1 MTAFSSAAQLL
12 DNGPVDRGLRDNEAC
27 QIEGIVCGVHM
38 TTVTYM
44 VVKRRMPKARDLA
57 PLMQFK
63 RPVFDATR
71 RRLDAAFTIDDL
83 RRIAK
88 RRTPKAA
95 FDYTDGAAE
104 DELSLERAR
113 QAFRDIE
120 FHPTIL
126 RDVSTVTTGWDVLGL
141 PVALPFGIAPT
152 GFTRL
157 MQTEGEIAG
166 AAAAARAG
174 IPFALSTLGT
184 CAIEDLVTAVPQGR
198 KWFQLYMWKDRER
211 SMALVKRAADAG
223 FDTLLATVDV
233 PVSGAR
239 FRDNRNG
246 MTIPPSLTLRTV
258 LDAVPHPKWWF
269 DLLTTEPLAFASL
282 DRWPGTVGE
291 YLSTMF
297 DPSLTFD
304 DLVWIK
310 QQWPG
315 KLVVKGIQT
324 LEDARAVVERG
335 VDGIVLS
342 NHGGRQL
349 DRAPVPF
356 HLLPVVARELGK
368 DTEVVVDTGIMSG
381 ADIVAAIALG
391 ARFTLVGRAYL
402 YGLMAG
408 GEAGVNRAIEILESG
423 ILRTMRLLGVR
434 SLEELSPAHVTQLR
448 RLGPV
453 G

>member
-1 MTAFSSAAQLL
+1 
-12 DNGPVDRGLRDNEAC
+12 
-27 QIEGIVCGVHM
+27 
-38 TTVTYM
+38 M

>member
-1 MTAFSSAAQLL
+1 MA
-12 DNGPVDRGLRDNEAC
+12 
-27 QIEGIVCGVHM
+27 
-38 TTVTYM
+38 
-44 VVKRRMPKARDLA
+44 VKRRVPKVRDLA
-57 PLMQFK
+57 PLLQFK
-63 RPVFDATR
+63 RPQFNATR
-71 RRLDAAFTIDDL
+71 RRLDAAFTIEDL
-83 RRIAK
+83 RAIAK

-104 DELSLERAR
+104 DELSIQRAR

-126 RDVSTVTTGWDVLGL
+126 RDVSQVTAGWNVLGQ
-141 PVALPFGIAPT
+141 PVVLPFAIAPT

-157 MQTEGEIAG
+157 MHTEGEIAG
-166 AAAAARAG
+166 ASAAARAG
-174 IPFALSTLGT
+174 IAFSLSTLGT
-184 CAIEDLVTAVPQGR
+184 TAIEDLVAAVPQGR
-198 KWFQLYMWKDRER
+198 KWFQLYMWRDRDR
-211 SMALVKRAADAG
+211 SMALVQRAADAG

-233 PVSGAR
+233 PVAGAR
-239 FRDNRNG
+239 LRDNRNG
-246 MTIPPSLTLRTV
+246 MTIPPTLTLRTI

-282 DRWPGTVGE
+282 DRWSGTVGE

-304 DLVWIK
+304 DLEWIK
-310 QQWPG
+310 AQWPG

-324 LEDARAVVERG
+324 LEDARAVVDRG

-356 HLLPVVARELGK
+356 HLLPAVARELGSH
-368 DTEVVVDTGIMSG
+368 TEILVDTGIMSG

-391 ARFTLVGRAYL
+391 ARCTLVGRAYL

-408 GEAGVNRAIEILESG
+408 GEAGVTRAIEILQAG
-423 ILRTMRLLGVR
+423 VLRTMRLLGVTC
-434 SLEELSPAHVTQLR
+434 LEELSPQHVTQLR
-448 RLGPV
+448 RLDPV
-453 G
+453 Q

>member
-1 MTAFSSAAQLL
+1 MA
-12 DNGPVDRGLRDNEAC
+12 
-27 QIEGIVCGVHM
+27 
-38 TTVTYM
+38 
-44 VVKRRMPKARDLA
+44 VKRRVPKVRDLA
-57 PLMQFK
+57 PLLQFK
-63 RPVFDATR
+63 RPQFNATE
-71 RRLDAAFTIDDL
+71 RRLATAFTIDDL

-104 DELSLERAR
+104 DELSLQRAR

-120 FHPTIL
+120 FHPMIL
-126 RDVSTVTTGWDVLGL
+126 RDVSNVTTGWNVLGQ
-141 PVALPFGIAPT
+141 PVASPFGIAPT

-174 IPFALSTLGT
+174 IPFSLSTLGT
-184 CAIEDLVTAVPQGR
+184 CAIEDLVAAVPHGR
-198 KWFQLYMWKDRER
+198 KWFQLYMWRDRER
-211 SMALVKRAADAG
+211 SMALVQRAADAG

-239 FRDNRNG
+239 LRDNRNG
-246 MTIPPSLTLRTV
+246 MTIPPTLTLRTV
-258 LDAVPHPKWWF
+258 LDAVPHPQWWF

-282 DRWPGTVGE
+282 DRWPGTVAE

-304 DLVWIK
+304 DLEWIK
-310 QQWPG
+310 AQWPG

-324 LEDARAVVERG
+324 LEDARAVVDRG

-356 HLLPVVARELGK
+356 HLLPVVARELGEH
-368 DTEVVVDTGIMSG
+368 TEILVDTGIMSG

-391 ARFTLVGRAYL
+391 ARCTLVGRAYL
-402 YGLMAG
+402 YGLMAAG
-408 GEAGVNRAIEILESG
+408 QAGVDRAID
-423 ILRTMRLLGVR
+423 ILRSGVTRTMQLLGVTC
-434 SLEELSPAHVTQLR
+434 LEELSPQHVTQLH
-448 RLGPV
+448 RLGPI
-453 G
+453 GG

>member
-1 MTAFSSAAQLL
+1 MAVQ
-12 DNGPVDRGLRDNEAC
+12 
-27 QIEGIVCGVHM
+27 
-38 TTVTYM
+38 
-44 VVKRRMPKARDLA
+44 RRVPAVRDLA
-57 PLMQFK
+57 PLMRFK
-63 RPVFDATR
+63 RPRFNATK
-71 RRLDAAFTIDDL
+71 RRLDAAYTIEDL
-83 RRIAK
+83 RSIAK
-88 RRTPKAA
+88 RRTPRAA

-126 RDVSTVTTGWDVLGL
+126 RDVSNVTAGWDVLGQ
-141 PVALPFGIAPT
+141 PVAFPFGIAPT

-157 MQTEGEIAG
+157 MHTEGEIAG
-166 AAAAARAG
+166 ASAAARAG
-174 IPFALSTLGT
+174 IPFSLSTLGT
-184 CAIEDLVTAVPQGR
+184 CAIEDLVSAVPLGR
-198 KWFQLYMWKDRER
+198 KWFQLYMWRDRER
-211 SMALVKRAADAG
+211 SMALVHRAADAG

-239 FRDNRNG
+239 LRDNRNG
-246 MTIPPSLTLRTV
+246 MTIPPTLTLRTV

-282 DRWPGTVGE
+282 DRWPGTVAE

-304 DLVWIK
+304 DLEWIK
-310 QQWPG
+310 AHWPG

-324 LEDARAVVERG
+324 LEDARAVVDRG

-356 HLLPVVARELGK
+356 HLLPTVARELGK
-368 DTEVVVDTGIMSG
+368 HTEILMDTGIMSG

-391 ARFTLVGRAYL
+391 ARCTLIGRAYL

-408 GEAGVNRAIEILESG
+408 GESGVDRAIDILASG
-423 ILRTMRLLGVR
+423 ILRTLALLGVTC
-434 SLEELSPAHVTQLR
+434 LEELSPEHVTQLK
-448 RLGPV
+448 RLGPLPSV
-453 G
+453 

>member
-1 MTAFSSAAQLL
+1 MEL
-12 DNGPVDRGLRDNEAC
+12 E
-27 QIEGIVCGVHM
+27 
-38 TTVTYM
+38 
-44 VVKRRMPKARDLA
+44 RRKAVRRRVPKVRDLA

-63 RPVFDATR
+63 RPELNATK
-71 RRLDAAFTIDDL
+71 RRLDAAYTIEDL

-104 DELSLERAR
+104 DELSIERAR

-120 FHPTIL
+120 FHPAIL
-126 RDVSTVTTGWDVLGL
+126 RDVSQVTAGWDVLGQ
-141 PVALPFGIAPT
+141 PVVLPFGIAPT

-157 MQTEGEIAG
+157 MHTEGEIAG
-166 AAAAARAG
+166 AQAAARAG
-174 IPFALSTLGT
+174 IPFSLSTLGT

-198 KWFQLYMWKDRER
+198 KWFQLYMWRDRER
-211 SMALVKRAADAG
+211 SMELVRRAADAG

-239 FRDNRNG
+239 LRDNRNG
-246 MTIPPSLTLRTV
+246 MTIPPTLTLRTV

-282 DRWPGTVGE
+282 DRWPGTVAE

-304 DLVWIK
+304 DLEWIK
-310 QQWPG
+310 EQWPG

-324 LEDARAVVERG
+324 LDDARAVVDRG

-356 HLLPVVARELGK
+356 HLLPTVARDLGQH
-368 DTEVVVDTGIMSG
+368 TEILVDTGIMSG
-381 ADIVAAIALG
+381 ADIVAAVALG
-391 ARFTLVGRAYL
+391 ARCTLVGRAYL

-408 GEAGVNRAIEILESG
+408 GAAGVSRAIDILAAG
-423 ILRTMRLLGVR
+423 VIRTMRLLGVTC
-434 SLEELSPAHVTQLR
+434 LEELSPRHVTQLR

-453 G
+453 PPV

>member
-1 MTAFSSAAQLL
+1 MAVQ
-12 DNGPVDRGLRDNEAC
+12 
-27 QIEGIVCGVHM
+27 
-38 TTVTYM
+38 
-44 VVKRRMPKARDLA
+44 RRVPKVRDLA

-63 RPVFDATR
+63 RPRFNATR
-71 RRLDAAFTIDDL
+71 RRLDAAYTIEDL
-83 RRIAK
+83 RAIAK

-104 DELSLERAR
+104 DELSIERAR

-126 RDVSTVTTGWDVLGL
+126 RDVSNVTAGWDVLGQ
-141 PVALPFGIAPT
+141 PVVLPFAIAPT

-157 MQTEGEIAG
+157 MHTEGEIAG
-166 AAAAARAG
+166 AQAAARAG
-174 IPFALSTLGT
+174 IPFSLSTLGT
-184 CAIEDLVTAVPQGR
+184 CAIEDLVTAVPLGR
-198 KWFQLYMWKDRER
+198 KWFQLYMWRDRER
-211 SMALVKRAADAG
+211 SMALVQRAAAAG

-239 FRDNRNG
+239 LRDNRNG
-246 MTIPPSLTLRTV
+246 MTIPPTLTLRTV

-282 DRWPGTVGE
+282 DRWPGTVAE

-297 DPSLTFD
+297 DASLTFD
-304 DLVWIK
+304 DLEWIK
-310 QQWPG
+310 AQWPG

-335 VDGIVLS
+335 VDGLVLS

-368 DTEVVVDTGIMSG
+368 HTEILVDTGIMSG

-391 ARFTLVGRAYL
+391 ARCTLVGRAYL

-408 GEAGVNRAIEILESG
+408 GEAGVARTIDVLGSG
-423 ILRTMRLLGVR
+423 ILRTMALLGVTC
-434 SLEELSPAHVTQLR
+434 LEELSPQHVTQLR

-453 G
+453 DP